1 MGLEEAASAQ
11 GGSARRGGGEALPG
25 VAQDR
30 CSGFLLLWF
39 QYNRYHLIPVVL
51 LRLNHVVVIQGLVGD
66 A

>member
-1 MGLEEAASAQ
+1 MNTADQLGEGQ
-11 GGSARRGGGEALPG
+11 GRLSLPG

-39 QYNRYHLIPVVL
+39 QYNRYHLNPVAL